1 MADLEEKRNDEVQE
15 NEDDKDA
22 SGKSTRGEKKFKKAM
37 LKMGL
42 KPISG
47 INRVTIRKAKN
58 FLLYID
64 NPEVLVSPGNENSYV
79 VFGEAKMQDFNQNLA
94 NAEAGKFKKAEKP
107 VEVQVQDEKANDE
120 EEENEEGVDPATIEM
135 VVDHCKCS
143 RAKAVRALK
152 KNNNDSVNAILEL
165 SS

>member
-1 MADLEEKRNDEVQE
+1 MQ
-15 NEDDKDA
+15 
-22 SGKSTRGEKKFKKAM
+22 
-37 LKMGL
+37 KMGL
-42 KPISG
+42 KPVAG

-64 NPEVLVSPGNENSYV
+64 NPEVMVSPGNENSYV

-107 VEVQVQDEKANDE
+107 AETVKEANADE
-120 EEENEEGVDPATIEM
+120 EEENEEGVDADMIDM

-143 RAKAVRALK
+143 RAKAVKALK
-152 KNNNDSVNAILEL
+152 KHNNDSVNAILEI
-165 SS
+165 SQEWFF

>member
-1 MADLEEKRNDEVQE
+1 MADIEEKKNDEVQE
-15 NEDDKDA
+15 VNDENNDA
-22 SGKSTRGEKKFKKAM
+22 SGKSSRGEKKFKKAM

-42 KPISG
+42 KPIFG

-107 VEVQVQDEKANDE
+107 VELPK
-120 EEENEEGVDPATIEM
+120 
-135 VVDHCKCS
+135 
-143 RAKAVRALK
+143 
-152 KNNNDSVNAILEL
+152 
-165 SS
+165 

>member
-1 MADLEEKRNDEVQE
+1 MADIEDKKVEDIQE
-15 NEDDKDA
+15 QEDHDA

-42 KPISG
+42 KPITG

-94 NAEAGKFKKAEKP
+94 NAEAGKFKKADKP
-107 VEVQVQDEKANDE
+107 VEAPK
-120 EEENEEGVDPATIEM
+120 
-135 VVDHCKCS
+135 
-143 RAKAVRALK
+143 
-152 KNNNDSVNAILEL
+152 
-165 SS
+165 

>member
-1 MADLEEKRNDEVQE
+1 
-15 NEDDKDA
+15 
-22 SGKSTRGEKKFKKAM
+22 
-37 LKMGL
+37 MGL

-94 NAEAGKFKKAEKP
+94 NAEAGKFKKADKP
-107 VEVQVQDEKANDE
+107 VEAPKQDDKANDE

-165 SS
+165 TS